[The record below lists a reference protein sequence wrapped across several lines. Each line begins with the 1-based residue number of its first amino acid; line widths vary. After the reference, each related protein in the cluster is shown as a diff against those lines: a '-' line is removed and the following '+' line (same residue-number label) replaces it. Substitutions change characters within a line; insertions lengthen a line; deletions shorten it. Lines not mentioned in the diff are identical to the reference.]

1 MSVSILVVDDEPDV
15 SDLFRQRFR
24 REVREGQYV
33 IHFALSAEEALDK
46 LSDGVRPGLIV
57 LLSDINM
64 PGMDGLGAA
73 ARSNSNDMPVLFAGD
88 HGDGLRRRRAP
99 AQSKRIRCRRV
110 RHQTCRFRP
119 VKAASPATATAVTSG
134 RNGVTEAVKILAVDD
149 EPDFETLNSVQRFRQ
164 RIRAGN
170 LEFRFARH
178 GEEALA
184 VLADEPDIALL
195 LVDINMPV
203 MDGLALLAELRA
215 RQSAA
220 RAVIVSAYGDMAN
233 IRTAM
238 NRGAFDFVTKPVDLN
253 DLELTIDKTLESI
266 AHVRGLDRQRAA
278 AERARTNLARY
289 FSPNLVEMLAHR
301 DEPLGP
307 VRRETV
313 AVLFVDIVG
322 FTGMAEN
329 MPPESVVTLLREFH
343 ERMAAQIFACGGTVE
358 KYIGDEIFAVFGLLK
373 AAGST
378 DAANALRCASGM
390 LAALDAWN
398 GERAGRGEPALS
410 IGIGLNY
417 GPAVMGDV
425 GSDQGFSF
433 TVIGDTVNTASRL
446 QGLTRDLKTPLVVA
460 DAIVSSIDGA
470 QSPELKMLLASLL
483 DQGEQALKGRSGA
496 VRIWTRP
503 TGSDRRA

>member
-1 MSVSILVVDDEPDV
+1 
-15 SDLFRQRFR
+15 
-24 REVREGQYV
+24 
-33 IHFALSAEEALDK
+33 
-46 LSDGVRPGLIV
+46 
-57 LLSDINM
+57 
-64 PGMDGLGAA
+64 
-73 ARSNSNDMPVLFAGD
+73 
-88 HGDGLRRRRAP
+88 
-99 AQSKRIRCRRV
+99 
-110 RHQTCRFRP
+110 
-119 VKAASPATATAVTSG
+119 
-134 RNGVTEAVKILAVDD
+134 VTEAVKILAVDD
-149 EPDFETLNSVQRFRQ
+149 EPDFETLIRQRFRQ

-203 MDGLALLAELRA
+203 MDGLTLLAELRA
-215 RQSAA
+215 RRSAV

-238 NRGAFDFVTKPVDLN
+238 NRGAFDFVTKPVDLT

-322 FTGMAEN
+322 FTGMAEK

-373 AAGST
+373 AEVD
-378 DAANALRCASGM
+378 DAANALRCANGM

-425 GSDQGFSF
+425 GSDQGLSF

-460 DAIVSSIDGA
+460 DAIVASIDGA

-496 VRIWTRP
+496 VRIWIREGRENRP
-503 TGSDRRA
+503 VTVR